1 MNHSTA
7 PKTGESIGAVAGG
20 IGCLVVLGTMCV
32 WLVCA
37 IYAAGNSLWEI
48 YLLKS
53 RGQPAVARVTEY
65 TPETQWY
72 AGRHRRSIRVHLHT
86 VEFNGRSAK
95 VRLPQEIPV
104 GTEIPVLFL
113 PEAPEV
119 VTAGQPGNSYHTL
132 FLGRALGSSAW
143 DGLMCS
149 FGCGWWLFVF
159 VVIAGIEKLA
169 RWCRTLFSR

>member
-1 MNHSTA
+1 VSHSTA
-7 PKTGESIGAVAGG
+7 PKTYGRIGTGAGAL
-20 IGCLVVLGTMCV
+20 GCLALVGTVCA

-65 TPETQWY
+65 TPETRWY

-86 VEFNGRSAK
+86 VEFNGRSVM

-119 VTAGQPGNSYHTL
+119 VTAGQSGDSYHTL
-132 FLGRALGSSAW
+132 FLGRALGSSSW

-149 FGCGWWLFVF
+149 FGCGSWLFVF

-169 RWCRTLFSR
+169 RR

>member
-1 MNHSTA
+1 MSHSTA
-7 PKTGESIGAVAGG
+7 PKTVGRIGTGAGAL
-20 IGCLVVLGTMCV
+20 GCLALVGTVGV

-37 IYAAGNSLWEI
+37 IYDAGNSLWEI

-53 RGQPAVARVTEY
+53 RGQPAIARVTEY
-65 TPETQWY
+65 APETRWY

-86 VEFNGRSAK
+86 VEFNGRLAI

-104 GTEIPVLFL
+104 GTETPVLFL

-119 VTAGQPGNSYHTL
+119 VTAGQPGSSYHTL
-132 FLGRALGSSAW
+132 FLGRALGSTAW
-143 DGLMCS
+143 GGLMCT

-159 VVIAGIEKLA
+159 VVISLIEKLA
-169 RWCRTLFSR
+169 R